1 MVPMNARLL
10 RPTKRKPSRPGA
22 PTITGAVESFS
33 LEWLPPVS
41 DGGSPILFYRV
52 YLDGSLVDE
61 VYGGTV
67 WVDAPSAGQVV
78 EVSAVNAVGEEPRSA
93 PVVAT

>member
-1 MVPMNARLL
+1 MNPRLL

-22 PTITGAVESFS
+22 PTITVAVESFS

-52 YLDGSLVDE
+52 YLDGGLVDE
-61 VYGGTV
+61 VYGGTA

-78 EVSAVNAVGEEPRSA
+78 EVSAVNVVGEGPKSA
-93 PVVAT
+93 PVIATA